1 MSMTSTTAV
10 VWLRRDLRLDDN
22 PALTAAIARCDRVIP
37 VYIDDRDSQS
47 QWRQG
52 AASDW
57 WLHHSLDALGR
68 DIQRCGGRLILR
80 QGNALE
86 LLQSLVLETGAC
98 EVHWNRLYEPW
109 TRERDTTVKKT
120 LEAQGVEV
128 VSHNGSLLNEPWTV
142 LTKTETPYKVFTPY
156 WRAARHAMQPPTP
169 LDPVERIPGPKAAV
183 ESLELDAL
191 QLLPTIRWDRGIEAA
206 WSPGESHALK
216 RARTFVIDDVT
227 HYDDARN
234 LPGKSGVSRLSP
246 YLHFGELSVRRLW
259 QIVESNSPHSDG
271 REIYLTELGW
281 REFSHYALYH
291 FPATTDAPMNPKF
304 AHFEWREDDT
314 MLRAWRKGITGIPI
328 VDAGM
333 RELWHTGWMH
343 NRVRMIVASFLVKN
357 IRMHWLHG
365 ARWFWDTLVD
375 ADLPANTL
383 GWQWSAGCGVDA
395 APYFRIFNPV
405 SQGERFDA
413 QGDYVRRWVPELAR
427 VPNKFIHCPWKL
439 PDAKAK
445 EIGFRPGSDYPNP
458 IVDLKTTRESALAAF
473 KALKEVA

>member
-1 MSMTSTTAV
+1 MTSNTAL

-22 PALTAAIARCDRVIP
+22 PALIAAIDRCDVVIP
-37 VYIDDRDSQS
+37 VYIDDRTEQP
-47 QWRQG
+47 QWQQG

-57 WLHHSLDALGR
+57 WLHHSLTSLSKSIAA
-68 DIQRCGGRLILR
+68 CGGRLIIR
-80 QGNALE
+80 QGEALE
-86 LLQSLVLETGAC
+86 TLQTLIRETGAT

-109 TRERDTTVKKT
+109 TRERDTRIKEALET
-120 LEAQGVEV
+120 LSIDVT
-128 VSHNGSLLNEPWTV
+128 SHNGSLLNEPWTV
-142 LTKTETPYKVFTPY
+142 LTKTGTPYKVFTPY
-156 WRAARHAMQPPTP
+156 WRAARQAMQPPAP
-169 LDPVERIPGPKAAV
+169 LDPVEQIHGPEAPI
-183 ESLELDAL
+183 ESLKLEAL

-206 WSPGESHALK
+206 WSPGEADAVA
-216 RARTFVIDDVT
+216 RARAFAIDAASN
-227 HYDDARN
+227 YDEARN
-234 LPGKSGVSRLSP
+234 LPATPGVSRLSP
-246 YLHFGELSVRRLW
+246 HLHFGELSVRRLW
-259 QIVESNSPHSDG
+259 QIIESNSPHSDG

-291 FPATTDAPMNPKF
+291 FPHTTDEPMNPKF
-304 AHFEWREDDT
+304 SHFEWRDDNE
-314 MLRAWRKGITGIPI
+314 MLRAWQKGQTGVPI

-333 RELWHTGWMH
+333 RELWATGWMH

-405 SQGERFDA
+405 SQGERFDGD
-413 QGDYVRRWVPELAR
+413 GDYVRHWVPE
-427 VPNKFIHCPWKL
+427 VSQIPNKYIHCPWKL
-439 PDAKAK
+439 PEAKAR
-445 EIGFRPGSDYPNP
+445 EAGFVLGRDYPEP
-458 IVDLKTTRESALAAF
+458 IVDLKITRESALAAF